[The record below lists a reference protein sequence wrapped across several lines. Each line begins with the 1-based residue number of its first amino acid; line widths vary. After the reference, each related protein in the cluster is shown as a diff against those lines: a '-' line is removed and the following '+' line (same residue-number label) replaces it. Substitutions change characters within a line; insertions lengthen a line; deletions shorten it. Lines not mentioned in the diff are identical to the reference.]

1 MKRELLLPFLFFRL
15 NPGSCHDYLFF
26 KFEQPSKAAR
36 GCKTGAQFR
45 KKIAKMCDFFYLRS
59 RKQRRF
65 GCQNLKKQIQL
76 ERRGMQDLKKR
87 DTTR

>member
-45 KKIAKMCDFFYLRS
+45 KKIAKMCDFFLFALP
-59 RKQRRF
+59 K
-65 GCQNLKKQIQL
+65 
-76 ERRGMQDLKKR
+76 
-87 DTTR
+87 TTSFRLPKFEKTNTIGTEGDAGSEKT